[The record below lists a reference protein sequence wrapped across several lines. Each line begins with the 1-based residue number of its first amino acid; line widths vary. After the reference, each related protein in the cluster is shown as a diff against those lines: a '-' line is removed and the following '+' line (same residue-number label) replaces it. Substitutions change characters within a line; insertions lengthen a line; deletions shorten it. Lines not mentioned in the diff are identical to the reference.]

1 MKKYIFHGACFSAFP
16 PPSIAAPSPPIA
28 CASMR
33 RVNRYRCGK
42 CPYIYDPRRGDPDG
56 GIPPG
61 TPFERIPNSWRC
73 PVCGASK
80 RDFIPIA
87 AESVRPSADGHERA
101 RAVTQ
106 VSLPATHAPAQSG
119 AASGSPPSYASE
131 TWTVGSLKGRR

>member
-1 MKKYIFHGACFSAFP
+1 
-16 PPSIAAPSPPIA
+16 
-28 CASMR
+28 MR

-73 PVCGASK
+73 PVCGAGK

-87 AESVRPSADGHERA
+87 AESARPSPNGKDRERGADKGA
-101 RAVTQ
+101 P
-106 VSLPATHAPAQSG
+106 PAPPAPTQSG